1 MTELFANFEER
12 RLACDRGEIFA
23 RIGGSGPPVLLLH
36 GYPQT
41 HLMWHGAAPLLAQ
54 RGFTVVA
61 ADLAGYGA
69 SLRPAPADDHR
80 PHSKRAMAI
89 DLVQAMASLGLERFA
104 VAGHDRGGRVAYR
117 MALDHAS
124 TVTALAVLDIVPT
137 SEVWNR
143 TDATSAVSYW
153 HWSFLAQPAPLP
165 ERLILGDHEAWFAF
179 HVRRMG
185 IGNQPERYP
194 DEVVEAYRRRLLEP
208 GAVEGMCEDYRAGA
222 TIDRELDEA
231 DRADGRQIGCP
242 TLALWGTRGALPV
255 FYDDVLAVW
264 RDWAPTVR
272 GRAVEASHF
281 LPEDAPDEVAGE
293 LAGFFADAGGG
304 AVA

>member
-1 MTELFANFEER
+1 MSLFEGFAQR
-12 RLACDRGEIFA
+12 RLPCERGEVFA
-23 RIGGSGPPVLLLH
+23 RIGGSGPPLLLLH

-41 HLMWHGAAPLLAQ
+41 HLMWHAAAPLLAQ

-69 SLRPAPADDHR
+69 SLRPEPADDHR
-80 PHSKRAMAI
+80 PHSKRAMAL
-89 DLVQAMASLGLERFA
+89 DLVEAMASAGFERFA

-117 MALDHAS
+117 MALDHPS

-137 SEVWNR
+137 AEVWKR
-143 TDATSAVSYW
+143 TDATSAVGYW

-165 ERLILGDHEAWFAF
+165 ERLILGDPEAWFDF

-185 IGNQPERYP
+185 IGDDRTRYP
-194 DEVVEAYRRRLLEP
+194 REVVEAYRWQLRDP
-208 GAVEGMCEDYRAGA
+208 ASVQAMCEDYRAGA
-222 TIDRELDEA
+222 TIDRALDEA
-231 DRADGRQIGCP
+231 DRADAGQIGCP

-264 RDWAPTVR
+264 RDWAPGVR

-281 LPEDAPDEVAGE
+281 LAEDAPEEVAGE
-293 LAGFFADAGGG
+293 LAEFFVGARADA
-304 AVA
+304 